1 MTFVHCCLSRVQNG
15 VCQKSVLRW
24 LGWETEKGLRLL
36 GRWKKEMTRKRDGGK
51 EERTNMTLIRY

>member
-1 MTFVHCCLSRVQNG
+1 MGSAKKVYS
-15 VCQKSVLRW
+15 RW

-36 GRWKKEMTRKRDGGK
+36 GKKEMTRKRDGGK